1 VDIVHRAVHTTT
13 RPIRTTSHTTLSILA
28 VDFVHDP
35 LPARLTLHDS
45 RSFFETTTIKKS
57 DPKQSTTMSAA
68 TTAGPLPCCRV
79 LVVGADRQR
88 VQKAISLIALSEE
101 EDTTVAAAAFE
112 FIPCTAHFDSY
123 ERPEDGDDNDGSET
137 KTITM
142 VRYLVQLKAYT
153 ANGAEP
159 RSLLPLFDD
168 AAGEVRHHDAD
179 TGGKL
184 SFPPIAGVAIGSGLE
199 SEDGEL
205 IRSFVLSML
214 RLSRDDVQD
223 NITNIPVVTIRPN
236 PEFSTMAEEMRY
248 YRDLS
253 AAEKAMATQL
263 RTMGPGKMAAFVT
276 DFALRL
282 VQEYYAVVKEA
293 PPSSVAI
300 AGLSEEAQE
309 EKTVEKQPFL
319 VNRDKPMYLCCKC
332 RTPLFGID
340 SLHEHESAQHH
351 FSHRK
356 QQQPQGVVDSSSPP
370 PPINK
375 CQSIFLDTSLPWMG
389 GDMDAN
395 EGKFA
400 CPTCQTK
407 LGGWNWSGAQCS
419 CGTWVVPAIQIPRSR
434 VDLYESPR
442 SATELPPGT
451 VLGAALL
458 WQQQQQ
464 QKRTLETAT
473 EQ

>member
-179 TGGKL
+179 DAGGKL

-214 RLSRDDVQD
+214 RLSRRDDQD
-223 NITNIPVVTIRPN
+223 IITIPVVTIRPN
-236 PEFSTMAEEMRY
+236 PEFTTMAEEMRY

-253 AAEKAMATQL
+253 AAEKATATKL
-263 RTMGPGKMAAFVT
+263 RTMGPGKMAAFVM

-282 VQEYYAVVKEA
+282 VQEYYSLVKG
-293 PPSSVAI
+293 
-300 AGLSEEAQE
+300 GLSEKVQE
-309 EKTVEKQPFL
+309 ENTVEKVNGSSNHHDDGIAVTGTSFL

-340 SLHEHESAQHH
+340 SLHEHEPAQHN

-356 QQQPQGVVDSSSPP
+356 QPQPQGVDNR
-370 PPINK
+370 IQ
-375 CQSIFLDTSLPWMG
+375 CQSIFLDTSLPWMD
-389 GDMDAN
+389 GDAMDAN

-400 CPTCQTK
+400 CPHCQTK

-434 VDLYESPR
+434 VDVYESPR
-442 SATELPPGT
+442 SASNLPPGT

-458 WQQQQQ
+458 WQQQEQQ
-464 QKRTLETAT
+464 RALETAT